1 MPRALLIFL
10 IEPAPSSLIS
20 RRMDSTLASSATAL
34 LMRPFLTRLSSES
47 RTKAYG
53 ACESFF
59 FDKLND
65 FVGALAC
72 VDEVMNHQREIGFA
86 RSRHF
91 RCQRR
96 GFSCRCF
103 FQSKIT
109 SNHGGIVRAG
119 ELG

>member
-1 MPRALLIFL
+1 MERANL
-10 IEPAPSSLIS
+10 
-20 RRMDSTLASSATAL
+20 
-34 LMRPFLTRLSSES
+34 
-47 RTKAYG
+47 
-53 ACESFF
+53 F

-65 FVGALAC
+65 FVEALAC

-86 RSRHF
+86 GAGTF
-91 RCQRR
+91 AVKDVD
-96 GFSCRCF
+96 FLVRCF